1 MARESLAWLET
12 FAKAAER
19 IDKQEAE
26 AIFASG
32 DAMKGQ
38 AMLRRALFG

>member
-1 MARESLAWLET
+1 VARESLAWLET

-19 IDKQEAE
+19 IDPKEADAIYE
-26 AIFASG
+26 AG
-32 DAMKGQ
+32 DAMAAQ